1 MANNKARSD
10 HRAERPSMDYAAAVR
25 LLRQALGPRAT
36 LEWPHRREDQPGTEV
51 IVRWT
56 GSDRGPDRLRLVAL
70 GAASP
75 MWATEPATT
84 VWVLP
89 RGTAARRSFLRA
101 RGESFIDLSGA
112 VHLALPSALIDR
124 TDLRPV
130 PLGASRLGTTTDPF
144 ADKSSLVLRVL
155 LDPHALQ
162 RAWGVREL
170 ATAAEVG
177 VATASDAIRALAAR
191 GLVSITRRGRA
202 AEVRT
207 IDPIAVIE
215 AWTRAY
221 DWRLNRGIAVE
232 APIGDP
238 TRFLRRLPKLL
249 PPTVR
254 WALTLQAGGS
264 LIAPYATWERV
275 HLYVDVPTADPVRE
289 LAALATR
296 MGWAP
301 APNGRLVLLAPY
313 YATSVWHGLRTV
325 RGLPIISDLQL
336 ILDLWY
342 YPVRGRE
349 QAEHLLRSM
358 ISGVPSTH
366 AASHA

>member
-1 MANNKARSD
+1 
-10 HRAERPSMDYAAAVR
+10 MDYAAAVR

-155 LDPHALQ
+155 LDQHALQ